1 MHAYLELLKMKGV
14 QQLLLSSIPARL
26 AYGMIT
32 LGIFFK
38 VQQSTASISLAG
50 LAVGLNTLASSA
62 SVGLR
67 SNFIDKY
74 GLTWPLRALVPSYAA
89 LIIFFNYADTKIS
102 LIVIAFILGAVA
114 PPINLAVRPLWKVVI
129 PESKQR
135 TIFAI
140 DTAVMSATAV
150 IGPVLVTSL
159 ALSSN
164 PKIALNSC
172 AAAMLIGGIALAL
185 LKVTRTWIPE
195 KKEQGAEHLL
205 KMPAIR
211 LLIAEGIFIG
221 LAYGLFETG
230 IPAFTTIEGVA
241 GRTGLIFAVMAI
253 FNIFGSLLAGL
264 ISKKITPLRAFRSTY
279 LVWVIVCAP
288 LAISNPDW
296 TLLIISG
303 LLGLAGGMQM
313 VFYWEI
319 VEAVRPKG
327 TASSAIGWLWTFE
340 GTAMA
345 LGSAIS
351 GFISEAFSPRYCL
364 AAMSL
369 CVLFGYLV
377 ITKGHKLLSAADR
390 LPTRSEDEEAMNTAL
405 DKTN

>member
-1 MHAYLELLKMKGV
+1 MKGV

-67 SNFIDKY
+67 SSFIDKY

-89 LIIFFNYADTKIS
+89 LIIFFNYADTKVS
-102 LIVIAFILGAVA
+102 LIAIAFILGAVA

-211 LLIAEGIFIG
+211 LFIVEGIFIG

-241 GRTGLIFAVMAI
+241 GRTGLIFAVMAV

-279 LVWVIVCAP
+279 LFWVIVCAP

-377 ITKGHKLLSAADR
+377 IANGHKLLSAADR
-390 LPTRSEDEEAMNTAL
+390 LPTQSEDEEAINTAI

>member
-1 MHAYLELLKMKGV
+1 MKGV

-67 SNFIDKY
+67 SSFIDKY

-102 LIVIAFILGAVA
+102 LIAIAFILGAVA

-241 GRTGLIFAVMAI
+241 GRTGLIFAVMAV

-279 LVWVIVCAP
+279 LFWVIVCAP

-377 ITKGHKLLSAADR
+377 IANGHKLLSAADR
-390 LPTRSEDEEAMNTAL
+390 LPTQSEDEEAINTAL

>member
-1 MHAYLELLKMKGV
+1 MKGV

-67 SNFIDKY
+67 SIFIDKY

-102 LIVIAFILGAVA
+102 LIAIAFILGAVA

-279 LVWVIVCAP
+279 LFWVIVCAP

>member
-1 MHAYLELLKMKGV
+1 MKGV

-67 SNFIDKY
+67 SSFIDKY

-102 LIVIAFILGAVA
+102 LISIAFILGAVA

-230 IPAFTTIEGVA
+230 IPSFTTIEGVA
-241 GRTGLIFAVMAI
+241 GRTGLIFAVMAV

-279 LVWVIVCAP
+279 LFWVIVCAP

>member
-1 MHAYLELLKMKGV
+1 MKGV

-67 SNFIDKY
+67 SSFIDKY

-102 LIVIAFILGAVA
+102 LIAIAFILGAVA

-172 AAAMLIGGIALAL
+172 AASMLIGGIALAL

-241 GRTGLIFAVMAI
+241 GRTGLIFAVMAV

-279 LVWVIVCAP
+279 LFWVIVCAP

-364 AAMSL
+364 AAMSF
-369 CVLFGYLV
+369 CILFGYLV
-377 ITKGHKLLSAADR
+377 ISNGHKLLSAADR
-390 LPTRSEDEEAMNTAL
+390 LPTQIEDEEAMNTAL

>member
-1 MHAYLELLKMKGV
+1 MHSYLELLKMKGV
-14 QQLLLSSIPARL
+14 RQLLLSSIPARL

-38 VQQSTASISLAG
+38 VQQTTSSISLAG
-50 LAVGLNTLASSA
+50 LAVGLNTLTSSV
-62 SVGLR
+62 SVGIR
-67 SNFIDKY
+67 SAFIDRY
-74 GLTWPLRALVPSYAA
+74 GLTWPLRVLVPSYAA
-89 LIIFFNYADTKIS
+89 LIVFFNYADTKFSLITIS
-102 LIVIAFILGAVA
+102 LVLGAVA
-114 PPINLAVRPLWKVVI
+114 PPINLAVRPLWKAVV

-135 TIFAI
+135 TIFAV
-140 DTAVMSATAV
+140 DTAVMSATSV

-159 ALSSN
+159 ALSDS
-164 PKIALNSC
+164 PKDALNVC
-172 AAAMLIGGIALAL
+172 AGAMLLGGVALAL

-195 KKEQGAEHLL
+195 KKIEGAAHLL

-241 GRTGLIFAVMAI
+241 QRTGLIFAVMAI

-279 LVWVIVCAP
+279 LFWVIVCAP
-288 LAISNPDW
+288 LAITNPDW
-296 TLLIISG
+296 TLLVVSG

-319 VEAVRPKG
+319 VEAVRPQG

-345 LGSAIS
+345 LGAAIS
-351 GFISEAFSPRYCL
+351 GFISETFSPRYCL

-369 CVLFGYLV
+369 CVLIGY
-377 ITKGHKLLSAADR
+377 IIIANGYKLLSKADR
-390 LPTRSEDEEAMNTAL
+390 LPTQVEDEEALNTAL

>member
-67 SNFIDKY
+67 SSFIDKY

-102 LIVIAFILGAVA
+102 LIAIAFILGAVA

-172 AAAMLIGGIALAL
+172 AASMLIGGIALAL

-241 GRTGLIFAVMAI
+241 GRTGLIFAVMAV

-279 LVWVIVCAP
+279 LFWVIVCAP

-364 AAMSL
+364 AAMSF
-369 CVLFGYLV
+369 CILFGYLV
-377 ITKGHKLLSAADR
+377 ISNGHKLLSAADR
-390 LPTRSEDEEAMNTAL
+390 LPTQIEDEEAMNTAL

>member
-1 MHAYLELLKMKGV
+1 MREYLELLKIAGV
-14 QQLLLSSIPARL
+14 KQLLISSIPARL
-26 AYGMIT
+26 AYGMIS

-38 VQQSTASISLAG
+38 VQNTTASIAIAG
-50 LAVGLNTLASSA
+50 LAVGLNALASSL
-62 SVGLR
+62 SVGIR
-67 SNFIDKY
+67 SAFIDKC
-74 GLTWPLRALVPSYAA
+74 GLTWPLRVLVPSYAG
-89 LIIFFNYADTKIS
+89 LIVLFNYSDGKTS
-102 LIVIAFILGAVA
+102 LIAISFVLGAVA
-114 PPINLAVRPLWKVVI
+114 PPINLAVRPLWKVVV

-135 TIFAI
+135 SIFAV

-159 ALSSN
+159 ALSDS
-164 PKIALNSC
+164 PKSALNVC
-172 AAAMLIGGIALAL
+172 AAAMLLGGIALAI

-195 KKEQGAEHLL
+195 KKEEGAEHLL
-205 KMPAIR
+205 KLPAIR

-264 ISKKITPLRAFRSTY
+264 ISKKVSPLLAFRRTY
-279 LVWVIVCAP
+279 SFWVIVCAP
-288 LAISNPDW
+288 LAFTNPDW
-296 TLLIISG
+296 SLLTISA

-319 VEAVRPKG
+319 VEKVRTKG
-327 TASSAIGWLWTFE
+327 TAASAIGWLWTFE
-340 GTAMA
+340 GTATA
-345 LGSAIS
+345 LGATLS
-351 GFISEAFSPRYCL
+351 GYISEAFSPRYCL
-364 AAMSL
+364 ALMSI
-369 CVLFGYLV
+369 CVLIGYL
-377 ITKGHKLLSAADR
+377 IIQRGHPLLNAANA
-390 LPTRSEDEEAMNTAL
+390 LPTQAEDEIAISTAL

>member
-1 MHAYLELLKMKGV
+1 MHSYLELLKMKGV
-14 QQLLLSSIPARL
+14 RQLLISSMPARL

-38 VQQSTASISLAG
+38 VEQETNSISLAG
-50 LAVGLNTLASSA
+50 LAVGLNTLASSL
-62 SVGLR
+62 SVGIR
-67 SNFIDKY
+67 SSFIDKY
-74 GLTWPLRALVPSYAA
+74 GLTWPLRVLVPSYAA
-89 LIIFFNYADTKIS
+89 LIVFFNYVDTEIS
-102 LIVIAFILGAVA
+102 LVITALLLGLVA
-114 PPINLAVRPLWKVVI
+114 PPINLAVRPLWKVVVQ
-129 PESKQR
+129 ESKQR

-172 AAAMLIGGIALAL
+172 AAAMLLGGIALAL

-211 LLIAEGIFIG
+211 LLIAEGAFIG

-241 GRTGLIFAVMAI
+241 QRTGLIFAVMAI

-279 LVWVIVCAP
+279 LFWVIVCAP
-288 LAISNPDW
+288 LALTNPDW
-296 TLLIISG
+296 TLLVISG

-313 VFYWEI
+313 VFFWEI

-345 LGSAIS
+345 LGAAIS

-369 CVLFGYLV
+369 CVLMGYL
-377 ITKGHKLLSAADR
+377 IISSGHRLLSKADR
-390 LPTRSEDEEAMNTAL
+390 LPTQTEDEEALNTAL

>member
-1 MHAYLELLKMKGV
+1 
-14 QQLLLSSIPARL
+14 
-26 AYGMIT
+26 
-32 LGIFFK
+32 
-38 VQQSTASISLAG
+38 
-50 LAVGLNTLASSA
+50 
-62 SVGLR
+62 
-67 SNFIDKY
+67 
-74 GLTWPLRALVPSYAA
+74 
-89 LIIFFNYADTKIS
+89 
-102 LIVIAFILGAVA
+102 
-114 PPINLAVRPLWKVVI
+114 
-129 PESKQR
+129 
-135 TIFAI
+135 
-140 DTAVMSATAV
+140 
-150 IGPVLVTSL
+150 
-159 ALSSN
+159 
-164 PKIALNSC
+164 
-172 AAAMLIGGIALAL
+172 
-185 LKVTRTWIPE
+185 
-195 KKEQGAEHLL
+195 
-205 KMPAIR
+205 
-211 LLIAEGIFIG
+211 
-221 LAYGLFETG
+221 
-230 IPAFTTIEGVA
+230 
-241 GRTGLIFAVMAI
+241 VMAI

-279 LVWVIVCAP
+279 LFWVIVCAP

-364 AAMSL
+364 AAMSF

>member
-1 MHAYLELLKMKGV
+1 MKGV

-67 SNFIDKY
+67 SSFIDKY

-102 LIVIAFILGAVA
+102 LIAISFILGAVA

-241 GRTGLIFAVMAI
+241 GRTGLIFAVMAV

-279 LVWVIVCAP
+279 LFWVIVCAP

>member
-1 MHAYLELLKMKGV
+1 MKGV

-67 SNFIDKY
+67 SSFIDKY

-89 LIIFFNYADTKIS
+89 LIIFFNHADTKIS
-102 LIVIAFILGAVA
+102 LIAIAFILGAVA

-230 IPAFTTIEGVA
+230 IPSFTTIEGVA
-241 GRTGLIFAVMAI
+241 GRTGLIFAVMAV

-264 ISKKITPLRAFRSTY
+264 ISKKITPLRAFKSTY
-279 LVWVIVCAP
+279 LFWVIVCAP

-377 ITKGHKLLSAADR
+377 IANGHKLLSAADR
-390 LPTRSEDEEAMNTAL
+390 LPTQSEDEEAINTAI

>member
-26 AYGMIT
+26 AYGMIS

-38 VQQSTASISLAG
+38 VQNTTSSISIAG
-50 LAVGLNTLASSA
+50 LAVGLNALASSL
-62 SVGLR
+62 SVGVR
-67 SNFIDKY
+67 SIFIDKY
-74 GLTWPLRALVPSYAA
+74 GLTWPLRLLVPSYAA
-89 LIIFFNYADTKIS
+89 LILLFNYSHGKVSLIAIS
-102 LIVIAFILGAVA
+102 LVLGAVA
-114 PPINLAVRPLWKVVI
+114 PPINIAVRPLWKVVV

-135 TIFAI
+135 TIFAV

-159 ALSSN
+159 ALSDS
-164 PKIALNSC
+164 PKSALNVC
-172 AAAMLIGGIALAL
+172 AAAMLIGGVALAI
-185 LKVTRTWIPE
+185 LKVTRNWIPE
-195 KKEQGAEHLL
+195 KKEQGADHLL

-264 ISKKITPLRAFRSTY
+264 ISKKVSSLQAFRRTY
-279 LVWVIVCAP
+279 LFWVIVCAP
-288 LAISNPDW
+288 LAATNPDW
-296 TLLIISG
+296 SLLIISG

-327 TASSAIGWLWTFE
+327 TPTTAIGWLWTFE

-345 LGSAIS
+345 LGSTIS
-351 GFISEAFSPRYCL
+351 GYISEAFSPRYCL
-364 AAMSL
+364 AAMSI
-369 CVLFGYLV
+369 CVLIGYV
-377 ITKGHKLLSAADR
+377 IISNGHKLLSAADR
-390 LPTRSEDEEAMNTAL
+390 LPTQTEDEEALNTAL
-405 DKTN
+405 DKIN

>member
-1 MHAYLELLKMKGV
+1 MKGV

-67 SNFIDKY
+67 SSFIDKY

-102 LIVIAFILGAVA
+102 LISIAFILGAVA

-230 IPAFTTIEGVA
+230 IPSFTTIEGVA
-241 GRTGLIFAVMAI
+241 GRTGLIFAVMAV

-279 LVWVIVCAP
+279 LFWVIVCAP

-377 ITKGHKLLSAADR
+377 IANGHKLLSAADR
-390 LPTRSEDEEAMNTAL
+390 LPTQSEDEEAINTAI